1 MSASLYSNYIE
12 KADRLEKKDRVLLKR
27 SCGSMLSEA
36 DGQTLT
42 VFYRLLPGSVKPYE
56 EDLWF
61 LALCV
66 HCLWGEEDNEK
77 RRPMEKQISAMKYRE
92 ELTDS
97 FDHRFTVLLD
107 TPWNDDG
114 YLNQKLTRMAKLLK
128 QKGYPV
134 DGAELL
140 DALLHWNAPD
150 RYIQKKWVRAYCRTE
165 DLIED
170 NENRTED
177 KTEE

>member
-1 MSASLYSNYIE
+1 MKDEVVACLS
-12 KADRLEKKDRVLLKR
+12 KTDTLEKKDRVLLKR
-27 SCGSMLSEA
+27 SCGAMLSEA

-42 VFYRLLPGSVKPYE
+42 VFYRLLPKSVRSYE
-56 EDLWF
+56 EELWF
-61 LALCV
+61 LALCI
-66 HCLWGEEDNEK
+66 HCLWDEEDNGK

-92 ELTDS
+92 ELTES

-107 TPWNDDG
+107 TPWNSDG

-140 DALLHWNAPD
+140 DALLHWDAPN
-150 RYIQKKWVRAYCRTE
+150 RIIQKKWVRAFCNTE
-165 DLIED
+165 DLT
-170 NENRTED
+170 ENDDD
-177 KTEE
+177 KTENETEE